1 MLGMMMHHI
10 DNPKKS
16 NKVSIEALYER
27 YAPNILLYLRQHAIT
42 KEDAEDLL
50 VEVFLA
56 AMESTTL
63 LALPEDTQLAWL
75 QRVARNKAIDHVR
88 RSTRRQAVN
97 LDDLTEILPDD
108 EQLAP
113 ERVAVQHEDRALLRK
128 RLTSLPL
135 QQQEVLRLRFN
146 YGLRSREIAQHLNKS
161 DTAVRMLLSRA
172 IGFLRTIYRQQ
183 EGGNSHE

>member
-1 MLGMMMHHI
+1 MMHHI
-10 DNPKKS
+10 DDPKKS
-16 NKVSIEALYER
+16 HKASVEALYEL
-27 YAPNILLYLRQHAIT
+27 YAPNILLCLRQHTIT

-63 LALPEDTQLAWL
+63 FALPENQQLAWL

-88 RSTRRQAVN
+88 RSTRRQAAN

-108 EQLAP
+108 EQFAP
-113 ERVAVQHEDRALLRK
+113 EQVAMQHEDHDLLRK
-128 RLTSLPL
+128 RLASLSL
-135 QQQEVLRLRFN
+135 QQQEVLRLRFS

-183 EGGNSHE
+183 EGEKSHE

>member
-1 MLGMMMHHI
+1 MMHHI

-16 NKVSIEALYER
+16 NKVSVEALYEQ
-27 YAPNILLYLRQHAIT
+27 YAPNILLCLRQHTMT

-63 LALPEDTQLAWL
+63 STLSEDIQLAWL
-75 QRVARNKAIDHVR
+75 QRVARNKAIDHLR
-88 RSTRRQAVN
+88 RSARRQATN

-108 EQLAP
+108 EHLAP
-113 ERVAVQHEDRALLRK
+113 EQVAVRREDHAVLRR
-128 RLTSLPL
+128 RLASLPL
-135 QQQEVLRLRFN
+135 QQQEVLRLRFS
-146 YGLRSREIAQHLNKS
+146 YGLRSREIAQCLNKS

-172 IGFLRTIYRQQ
+172 LGFLRTIYGQQ

>member
-1 MLGMMMHHI
+1 MHHI
-10 DNPKKS
+10 DSSQKN
-16 NKVSIEALYER
+16 NKVSVEALYER
-27 YAPNILLYLRQHAIT
+27 YAPNILLCLRQHTMT

-63 LALPEDTQLAWL
+63 SALSEDIQLAWL

-88 RSTRRQAVN
+88 RSTRRQAINV
-97 LDDLTEILPDD
+97 DDLTEILPDD
-108 EQLAP
+108 EHLAP
-113 ERVAVQHEDRALLRK
+113 EQVAVQREAHAILRQ
-128 RLTSLPL
+128 RLATLTS
-135 QQQEVLRLRFN
+135 QQQEVLRLRFS
-146 YGLRSREIAQHLNKS
+146 YGLRSREIAERLNKS

-172 IGFLRTIYRQQ
+172 IGFLRTIYGQQ